1 MRAGACLEA
10 KHRALRDLL
19 TALSLVLAIC
29 QPAMAR
35 EPLRMA
41 ELPRDFQA
49 WAAWRADDASLS
61 VTAMGRPLAQLFH
74 AGDFCLGAMVD
85 AGMAQGVFGG
95 LPLNAMAYCPP
106 GLAAYGAAG
115 QPAPAIRLV
124 SNDRPITTPPVV
136 SVITQDMCTPAIR
149 NR

>member
-1 MRAGACLEA
+1 MRARACWEA
-10 KHRALRDLL
+10 KYQVLRGVL

-35 EPLRMA
+35 EPLRVA

-61 VTAMGRPLAQLFH
+61 EAAMGRPAAQLFH
-74 AGDFCLGAMVD
+74 AGDFCLGAVVD

-106 GLAAYGAAG
+106 GLAAFGGAG

-124 SNDRPITTPPVV
+124 STDRPITPPPVGP
-136 SVITQDMCTPAIR
+136 VITQNMCTPAIR

>member
-1 MRAGACLEA
+1 MRARACLEA
-10 KHRALRDLL
+10 KFKVLRGVL

-35 EPLRMA
+35 EPLRVA

-61 VTAMGRPLAQLFH
+61 ETAMGRPAAQLFH

-85 AGMAQGVFGG
+85 AGMVQGVFGG

-106 GLAAYGAAG
+106 GLAAFGGAG

-124 SNDRPITTPPVV
+124 STDRPVTPPP
-136 SVITQDMCTPAIR
+136 SLPVITQNMCTPAIR

>member
-1 MRAGACLEA
+1 MRARACLEA
-10 KHRALRDLL
+10 KFKVLRGVL

-35 EPLRMA
+35 EPLRVA

-61 VTAMGRPLAQLFH
+61 ETAMGRPAAQLFH

-85 AGMAQGVFGG
+85 AGMVQGVFGG

-106 GLAAYGAAG
+106 GLAAFGGAG

-124 SNDRPITTPPVV
+124 STDRPITLPPVV
-136 SVITQDMCTPAIR
+136 PVITQNMCTPAIR